1 MKKQLRLG
9 LKLPENVLYRLERF
23 VGGKANGLP
32 LSAAADFRN
41 KKCGQSL
48 VITGSSSTGKT
59 HLLKGIFYAW
69 RPKKS
74 AAYLSMSGFSEN
86 IKKAKAELKK
96 LYDKK
101 LVCLDD
107 LDGLDAARDTPEI
120 YDAVFHLFNAITQKG
135 GFLAFTMRRSPTPAS
150 SPFLPDYLSSRLLSG
165 MVIRLKKPADK
176 DRKKILKKLAED
188 VQLNLTPKALDYVL
202 ERAPRSIP
210 DLARFLENLERSL
223 STGIKGEQK
232 RIGLQLIRRVI
243 TLMVS

>member
-1 MKKQLRLG
+1 
-9 LKLPENVLYRLERF
+9 ESVLYRMERF
-23 VGGKANGLP
+23 VGGKANRLA
-32 LSAAADFRN
+32 LCAAADFLY
-41 KKCGQSL
+41 KKSGQSL

-59 HLLKGIFYAW
+59 HLLKGVFYAW

-74 AAYLSMSGFSEN
+74 AAYLSMSGFSESGFSVN

-107 LDGLDAARDTPEI
+107 LDAARGTPEI
-120 YDAVFHLFNAITQKG
+120 YDAVFHLFNAVTQKG
-135 GFLAFTMRRSPTPAS
+135 GFLAFAMRRSPTPVS

-165 MVIRLKKPADK
+165 MVTRLKKPAER

-188 VQLNLTPKALDYVL
+188 VQLNLTPGALDYVL

-210 DLARFLENLERSL
+210 DLANFLENLERSL
-223 STGIKGEQK
+223 SAEPKGGRRK

>member
-1 MKKQLRLG
+1 MKNQLRLG
-9 LKLPENVLYRLERF
+9 LKLPESVLYRLERF
-23 VGGKANGLP
+23 VGGKANGLA
-32 LSAAADFRN
+32 LSAAADFLY
-41 KKCGQSL
+41 KKSGQSL

-59 HLLKGIFYAW
+59 HLLKGVFYAW

-74 AAYLSMSGFSEN
+74 AAYLSMSGSSVN

-107 LDGLDAARDTPEI
+107 LDAARDNPEI
-120 YDAVFHLFNAITQKG
+120 YDAVFHLFNAVTQRG
-135 GFLAFTMRRSPTPAS
+135 GFLAFAMRRSPTPAS

-165 MVIRLKKPADK
+165 MVTRLKKPAER

-188 VQLNLTPKALDYVL
+188 VQLNLTPGALDYVL

-210 DLARFLENLERSL
+210 DLANFLENLERSL
-223 STGIKGEQK
+223 SAEPKGGRRK